1 MGIFNLKGVAV
12 TALALGLVLSSCASD
27 EEKAGNGGG
36 ASETTAAADN
46 SGGGGGGGDAA
57 AGKKLYESSCASC
70 HGPDAK
76 GLPNLGKDLTTSQFA
91 IGLSD
96 ADLVAFIKKGR
107 DTSDPANTTGVA
119 MPPKGGNPALTDKQ
133 LASIVA
139 YVRTLE
145 K

>member
-1 MGIFNLKGVAV
+1 MGILNRKALAV
-12 TALALGLVLSSCASD
+12 TALAFGLVLSSCASD
-27 EEKAGNGGG
+27 EDKAGGGG
-36 ASETTAAADN
+36 ATDTSADA
-46 SGGGGGGGDAA
+46 SGGGGGGGDVA
-57 AGKKLYESSCASC
+57 AGKKAYESSCSSC

-76 GLPNLGKDLTTSQFA
+76 GLPNLGKDLTTSTFA

-119 MPPKGGNPALTDKQ
+119 MPPKGGNPALKDKDLQ
-133 LASIVA
+133 SIVA